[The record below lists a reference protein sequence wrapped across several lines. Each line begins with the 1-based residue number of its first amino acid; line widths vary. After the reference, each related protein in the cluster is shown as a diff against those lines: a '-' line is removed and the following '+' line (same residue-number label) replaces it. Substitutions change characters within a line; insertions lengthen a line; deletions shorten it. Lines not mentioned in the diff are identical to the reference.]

1 MPTLKTLVSPSQNL
15 TIKFLY
21 ARALG
26 FAACRSALPLSQS
39 EATER
44 TSGRKKVRERCFFA
58 FSSFLILLALFLFTK
73 TLFQVIPN
81 DGSHDRMLLT
91 VDHMEIILF
100 INAIDFHYR
109 QSNPLKML

>member
-44 TSGRKKVRERCFFA
+44 TIGTQESKRSTLLSLCAKERR
-58 FSSFLILLALFLFTK
+58 
-73 TLFQVIPN
+73 N
-81 DGSHDRMLLT
+81 
-91 VDHMEIILF
+91 
-100 INAIDFHYR
+100 
-109 QSNPLKML
+109 